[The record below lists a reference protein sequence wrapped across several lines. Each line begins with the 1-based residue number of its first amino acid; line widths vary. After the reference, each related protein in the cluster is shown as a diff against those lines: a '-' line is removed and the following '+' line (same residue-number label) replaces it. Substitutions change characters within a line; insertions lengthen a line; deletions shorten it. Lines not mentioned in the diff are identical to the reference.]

1 MSEKSK
7 GELLKEKLFLKSE
20 NCFNVLGQDES
31 AKAFLFCDNYKTFLD
46 SAKTEREAVAFVIN
60 EAINNGFAQFDSSK
74 IYKTGDKVYYN
85 NRNKA
90 LILAVIGVDKLENG
104 FSIVASH
111 IDAPR
116 LDLKPR
122 PVYEEGELAFLKTH
136 YYGGIKKYQWTAVPL
151 AIHGVI
157 IKKDGNTVTVN
168 IGEKE
173 NEPVFCVTDLLPHLA
188 KDQMSKTMENG
199 ILGEAL
205 NVLIGSIPFKDD
217 KSSENVKLNILN
229 LLFEKYG
236 IIEQDFI
243 SAELEVVPAFKAK
256 DVGFDKSMIGGY
268 GQDDRV
274 CVFPAYSAIFDVNKP
289 NKTTVVVLTDKEEI
303 GSSGNTGLMASY
315 LKNFLK
321 SLCNSQKQ
329 DFIKTLNNSK
339 CLSAD
344 VSAGFDPNYP
354 DVNEKNNTAYLNH
367 GTVLTK
373 YTGVKGKAS
382 TSDATAELIAYFRK
396 IFDDNAVI
404 WQTGELGKV
413 DQGGGGTVAQYI
425 AHLDIDVVDL
435 GVPVLSMHSPFEI
448 TCKSDIYMTYKAILA
463 FFNN

>member
-1 MSEKSK
+1 MSEKTK
-7 GELLKEKLFLKSE
+7 GELLKEKLFSKSE
-20 NCFNVLGQDES
+20 NCFSVMNQEEIDKAVLYCEE
-31 AKAFLFCDNYKTFLD
+31 YKTFLD
-46 SAKTEREAVAFVIN
+46 YAKTEREAVTFVVN
-60 EAINNGFAQFDSSK
+60 EAIDNGFSEFDSDKS
-74 IYKTGDKVYYN
+74 YNTGDKIYYI
-85 NRNKA
+85 NRDKA
-90 LILAVIGVDKLENG
+90 IILVVIGKDALENG
-104 FSIVASH
+104 FHIATAH

-122 PVYEEGELAFLKTH
+122 PIYEEKELAFFKTH

-157 IKKDGNTVTVN
+157 IKKDGSTVIVN

-173 NEPVFCVTDLLPHLA
+173 DEPVFCVTDLLPHLA
-188 KDQMSKTMENG
+188 KDQMTKTLENG
-199 ILGEAL
+199 IDGEAL
-205 NVLIGSIPFKDD
+205 NVIIGSIPFKDD

-236 IIEQDFI
+236 IVENDFV
-243 SAELEVVPAFKAK
+243 SGELEIVPAFKAK

-274 CVFPAYSAIFDVNKP
+274 CSYPAYTAIFELNTP
-289 NKTTVVVLTDKEEI
+289 NKTTIVVLADKEEI
-303 GSSGNTGLMASY
+303 GSSGNTGLMAAY
-315 LKNFLK
+315 FENFLK
-321 SLCNSQKQ
+321 SLCISQKQ
-329 DFIKTLNNSK
+329 SYFKAVKNSK

-344 VSAGFDPNYP
+344 VSVGFDPNYP

-373 YTGVKGKAS
+373 YTGVKGKAG
-382 TSDATAELIAYFRK
+382 TSDARAELIAYFRK

-435 GVPVLSMHSPFEI
+435 GVPVLSMHSPFEL
-448 TCKSDIYMTYKAILA
+448 TCKADIYMTYKAILA